1 MIDICAYFGW
11 AYELKSANKQLVNK
25 MKESVIKRKQ
35 SNQLDP
41 DDVEEIINQ
50 ARAYW
55 FWSATLV
62 LL

>member
-1 MIDICAYFGW
+1 MFIDICAYFGW
-11 AYELKSANKQLVNK
+11 AYDLKTANRQLVNK

-50 ARAYW
+50 ARAY
-55 FWSATLV
+55 
-62 LL
+62 

>member
-1 MIDICAYFGW
+1 MIEIFAYFGW
-11 AYELKSANKQLVNK
+11 AYDLKTANSQLVNK
-25 MKESVIKRKQ
+25 MKEGVIKRKQ

-55 FWSATLV
+55 
-62 LL
+62 